1 MAAASHGYEA
11 VIGLEVHAQLLV
23 RSKLFCGCATGFG
36 AAPNTQVC
44 AVCLALPGALP
55 VLNAAAVTLAA
66 RAGLALGCTVR
77 TESQFARKNYFYP
90 DLAKGYQISQF
101 DLPLN
106 EHGSIT
112 ISADGVTR
120 TVDIQRIHMEE
131 DAAKNLHGS
140 AAGQTLVD
148 FNRAG
153 TPLIE
158 IVSGPDLRSS
168 AEAEEYLKRVRE
180 ILMFVGANDGNL
192 EEGSFRCDANVSVRP
207 VGQEK
212 LGTRCEIKNINSF
225 RFVHKAIDYEIARQ
239 ISVVSSGGRVVQET
253 RGWSEPQGKTL
264 SLRSKEEAN
273 DYRYFPDPDLPTV
286 LLSQTQIDTL
296 RTELPE
302 LPAPM
307 RARFQSELGMT
318 EYDAQ
323 VLTQHPRV
331 ADYAEA
337 VARGLAEARKGQLTL
352 AQAGK
357 RSANFVLSELLRS
370 VTTDGLEATIPLS
383 APAVVELLSLVEG
396 GELSGKMAKDV
407 LVEMIETGKAA
418 GAIVAEKG
426 LAQVSDTSVI
436 EAAAQKVI
444 ADSPKQVEGYRAGK
458 VNMLGYFVGQVM
470 KATAGSA
477 NPKLVN
483 DVLKKL
489 LDG

>member
-1 MAAASHGYEA
+1 MAHGYEA

-23 RSKLFCGCATGFG
+23 KTKLFCGCTLGFG
-36 AAPNTQVC
+36 AEPNTQVC

-55 VLNAAAVTLAA
+55 VLNETAVMLGA

-77 TESQFARKNYFYP
+77 SYSQFARKNYFYP

-106 EHGSIT
+106 ENGSLT
-112 ISADGVTR
+112 VNVDGVSR
-120 TVDIQRIHMEE
+120 TVVIQRIHMEE

-140 AAGQTLVD
+140 STGQTLVD

-153 TPLIE
+153 TPLVE

-180 ILMFVGANDGNL
+180 ILMFVGVNDGNL

-225 RFVHKAIDYEIARQ
+225 RFVRKAIDYEISRQ
-239 ISVVSSGGRVVQET
+239 ISVLSGGGRIVQET
-253 RGWSEPQGKTL
+253 RGWSDPQGKTL

-273 DYRYFPDPDLPTV
+273 DYRYFPDPDLPPV
-286 LLSQTQIDTL
+286 VVSEESIAQI
-296 RTELPE
+296 RSELPE
-302 LPAPM
+302 LPALK
-307 RARFQSELGMT
+307 RARFVSELGMT

-323 VLTQHPRV
+323 VLTGHPRV
-331 ADYAEA
+331 AAYTEA
-337 VARGLAEARKGQLTL
+337 VARGLVAAGEGKVTL
-352 AQAGK
+352 PQAGK
-357 RSANFVLSELLRS
+357 RAANFVQSELLGS
-370 VTTDGLEATIPLS
+370 IVTDGLEATIPV
-383 APAVVELLSLVEG
+383 AEDAVVELLALVEAATI
-396 GELSGKMAKDV
+396 SGKMAKDV
-407 LVEMIETGKAA
+407 LAEMIDSGKSAP
-418 GAIVAEKG
+418 AIVAEKG
-426 LAQVSDTSVI
+426 LSQVSDTSVI
-436 EAAAQKVI
+436 EAAAQAVI
-444 ADSPKQVEGYRAGK
+444 AANPKQVEGYRAGK
-458 VNMLGYFVGQVM
+458 VNMLGFFVGQVM
-470 KATAGSA
+470 KATSGSA